1 MFCFHL
7 VFDDISSDDA
17 LQLML
22 TSPTYFHLEGTAVLT
37 CVGAFEC
44 DCRHDAPNIWKNP
57 SSRTSPTPGPTIIDK
72 KRPHTSAI
80 TSFTRGAWM
89 HLGTYKPWSGNIKSV
104 PQDIL
109 GENSTC
115 ICCYL
120 NYWRFRNT
128 NMKQY
133 VMQYCY
139 SNTCCM

>member
-57 SSRTSPTPGPTIIDK
+57 SSRTPPTPGPTIIDK
-72 KRPHTSAI
+72 KKTPYISYYIIHKRCMNAFRHLQAMVRKYQICTSRHI
-80 TSFTRGAWM
+80 GRKQ
-89 HLGTYKPWSGNIKSV
+89 HLHLLLLELLKI
-104 PQDIL
+104 
-109 GENSTC
+109 
-115 ICCYL
+115 
-120 NYWRFRNT
+120 
-128 NMKQY
+128 
-133 VMQYCY
+133 
-139 SNTCCM
+139 